1 MFGSLGAP
9 ELIFIF
15 VLALLLFGPKRLP
28 EIGRALGKS
37 FAEFRKATT
46 ELKVTLER
54 EMSEEEASRNEPAAT
69 ALSNRG
75 VEATPIPQDDVENRR
90 PPV

>member
-1 MFGSLGAP
+1 VFGSLGAP

-54 EMSEEEASRNEPAAT
+54 EMAEEEASRKEPALT
-69 ALSNRG
+69 PLSSRG
-75 VEATPIPQDDVENRR
+75 AETTPPSQDDVEHGR

>member
-1 MFGSLGAP
+1 VFGSLGAP
-9 ELIFIF
+9 ELVAIF

-28 EIGRALGKS
+28 EIGRALGRS

-54 EMSEEEASRNEPAAT
+54 EMAEEDAQRDDPTLPGPSDRAKDQ
-69 ALSNRG
+69 
-75 VEATPIPQDDVENRR
+75 IPTIVDDVERGR

>member
-1 MFGSLGAP
+1 VFGSLGAP
-9 ELIFIF
+9 ELVFIF

-28 EIGRALGKS
+28 EIGRALGRS

-54 EMSEEEASRNEPAAT
+54 EMAEEEARNEPAVT
-69 ALSNRG
+69 ALTNRG
-75 VEATPIPQDDVENRR
+75 VETTAIPQGDVENGR